1 MAASVS
7 ASTSAA
13 DQYLDPTLSLV
24 FPLLS
29 LPTNLSRV
37 QSTVE
42 QGSGWQRGGE
52 QGLCIFALTLSVNEK
67 KLKLNSS
74 LFALELF
81 ALYNRAH
88 WQVTKKKKKKKSNF
102 YNKKKLTPAWPNDG
116 NSQWNEHRDRRKPNS
131 LRGGCVPL
139 QRRRRRYIRPDCCCC
154 CCCCCYNPLTGQL
167 IL

>member
-1 MAASVS
+1 M
-7 ASTSAA
+7 
-13 DQYLDPTLSLV
+13 
-24 FPLLS
+24 
-29 LPTNLSRV
+29 
-37 QSTVE
+37 
-42 QGSGWQRGGE
+42 
-52 QGLCIFALTLSVNEK
+52 NEK

-154 CCCCCYNPLTGQL
+154 CCCCCCYNPLTGQL
-167 IL
+167 ILCRFGYLIYLSLLTASAHFGTTLRLRAVD